1 MVVFEH
7 AAAGKQSE
15 VRIRRSMTDIRLALE
30 VIPQL
35 QQGLKCVREAAVVFV
50 AAVLEFGGCL
60 SGATTVAATVLVS
73 C

>member
-1 MVVFEH
+1 
-7 AAAGKQSE
+7 
-15 VRIRRSMTDIRLALE
+15 MTDIRLALE